1 MASYGYCP
9 NCKKNVTTKRE
20 QFRYLLAFLLAFTG
34 IGLIIYILYY
44 IDRKPNHCIH
54 CNSVCQAPKSDIRQI
69 QKVEHKE
76 ETEYQVLK
84 QNHEAQLKFCPN
96 CGVEVGER
104 GEIKY
109 CALCGSSIA

>member
-1 MASYGYCP
+1 MTTIRYCP
-9 NCKKNVTTKRE
+9 NCKRNVNAKRE

-44 IDRKPNHCIH
+44 IDRKPNHCIL
-54 CNSVCQAPKSDIRQI
+54 CNTVCQAPKSESQLE
-69 QKVEHKE
+69 QKVEQIE

-84 QNHEAQLKFCPN
+84 QNHETQLKFCPN

>member
-9 NCKKNVTTKRE
+9 NCKQNVTTKRE

-44 IDRKPNHCIH
+44 FDLKPNHCIH
-54 CNSVCQAPKSDIRQI
+54 CNSVCQAPKSENQLE
-69 QKVEHKE
+69 QKVEQKE
-76 ETEYQVLK
+76 EIEYQIAK
-84 QNHEAQLKFCPN
+84 QTHEAQLKFCPN